1 MPKSSSNPH
10 ESQIK
15 YFIQALNHAQ
25 VIGTSLNQGKKLSQR
40 DVCEII
46 GITIGTYTKYQR
58 GQVHPTDV
66 RSGIMRKLAKHL
78 GVTTDSLFHYFETG
92 EYSDPVGI
100 DSVVSF
106 IQSEAGTKDYPRIL
120 HALTL
125 NSKENIKDTEVKVIQ
140 KVPKKPTVAEC
151 KRTGQL
157 AAQHFNNIQREE
169 VISAKAAW
177 KSFVE
182 SEFSQMVETD
192 HLNAILDVL
201 RGEAVLTLEAMSE
214 IYLTYGRCP
223 VVTAFR
229 KISELPLEVEFAQ
242 LVHNAELYI
251 ADQASKQNKS
261 FEMSVVDV

>member
-25 VIGTSLNQGKKLSQR
+25 VIGTSINQGKKLSQR

-125 NSKENIKDTEVKVIQ
+125 NSKENIKDTEVKVI
-140 KVPKKPTVAEC
+140 KKTPRKPSAAEFKKC
-151 KRTGQL
+151 GEL
-157 AAQHFNNIQREE
+157 AAQHFEDIQREE
-169 VISAKAAW
+169 VLSAKKTW
-177 KSFVE
+177 QLFLEQENSKLIKDE
-182 SEFSQMVETD
+182 
-192 HLNAILDVL
+192 HLTGILDVF
-201 RGEAVLTLEAMSE
+201 RGEEVFTLEAMKSIGFE
-214 IYLTYGRCP
+214 YGRCP
-223 VVTAFR
+223 VLTAFR
-229 KISELPLEVEFAQ
+229 TMSDLPIKREHAQ
-242 LVHNAELYI
+242 LVHDCELYI
-251 ADQASKQNKS
+251 AHLATKQNIA
-261 FEMSVVDV
+261 FEVQPVEG